1 MGLEVP
7 VEVRG
12 GSGGMLM
19 ENPKVWLIIRVR
31 NKVGCNMW
39 LGLGSGVVLGVG
51 WWLRF
56 RLLVLDDGKLG
67 WE

>member
-12 GSGGMLM
+12 GFGGMLM
-19 ENPKVWLIIRVR
+19 AIPKVWLIIGVR

-39 LGLGSGVVLGVG
+39 LGLSSGVVLGVG
-51 WWLRF
+51 
-56 RLLVLDDGKLG
+56 
-67 WE
+67 

>member
-12 GSGGMLM
+12 GSGGMSM
-19 ENPKVWLIIRVR
+19 ENPKVWLIIGVR

-51 WWLRF
+51 
-56 RLLVLDDGKLG
+56 
-67 WE
+67 